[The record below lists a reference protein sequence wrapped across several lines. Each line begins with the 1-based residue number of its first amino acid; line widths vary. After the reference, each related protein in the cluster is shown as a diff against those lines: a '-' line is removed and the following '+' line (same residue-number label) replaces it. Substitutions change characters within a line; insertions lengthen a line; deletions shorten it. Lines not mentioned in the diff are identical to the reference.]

1 VATFLSRSMQVVAA
15 AMALL
20 TLAACGGAAPA
31 SAPPSSSAAAK
42 PASSPAANPAASAAA
57 KPASSAQA
65 PAQAGGE
72 IVFATWSSHADF
84 LKDAFAKFEKDTGVK
99 VRLELDDAGQRT
111 TKLYAEKGA
120 PSIDVA
126 LVTPGDATKLA
137 KDGVTDPP
145 DPNLPNMKNLYP
157 SAHSDIDYVTNYL
170 TIGLF
175 YNPTKTSAPTSWLD
189 LWDPKYK
196 GKVGLSTWPESP
208 AVVELMMAARLHGG
222 SDDNLDPGFQA
233 LKQLLPVKFYSQTP
247 NLEPLVA
254 QGDAIIGAE
263 NYGVIKQLK
272 DKGIP
277 IEWATPKEG
286 AAFDTNYMVITKG
299 SKNKAAAEK
308 FADFFLGPDV
318 QLAYMRA
325 RAYGTVNKAVTIPAD
340 LEGQVHPTADEEK
353 SLIPIPWDKFSA
365 RDQEISEQ
373 WTKQLLGK

>member
-1 VATFLSRSMQVVAA
+1 V
-15 AMALL
+15 

-31 SAPPSSSAAAK
+31 APAPPAT
-42 PASSPAANPAASAAA
+42 PASAGT
-57 KPASSAQA
+57 SAQA
-65 PAQAGGE
+65 PAQTGGQ

-84 LKDAFAKFEKDTGVK
+84 LKDAFAKFENDTGIK
-99 VRLELDDAGQRT
+99 VQLELDDAGQRT
-111 TKLYAEKGA
+111 TKLFAEKDA

-126 LVTPGDATKLA
+126 LVTPGDAAKLA
-137 KDGVTDPP
+137 QNGVTAPP
-145 DPNLPNMKNLYP
+145 NPNLPNMANLYP
-157 SAHSDIDYVTNYL
+157 SAHSDYGYVSNYL

-189 LWDPKYK
+189 LWDAKYK

-233 LKQLLPVKFYSQTP
+233 LQQLLPVKFYSQTP

-254 QGDAIIGAE
+254 QGDVVIGAE

-272 DKGIP
+272 DKGLP

-286 AAFDTNYMVITKG
+286 AAFDTNFMVITKG

-325 RAYGTVNKAVTIPAD
+325 RAYGTVNKSVTIPPE
-340 LEGQVHPTADEEK
+340 LQGQVHPTADEEK